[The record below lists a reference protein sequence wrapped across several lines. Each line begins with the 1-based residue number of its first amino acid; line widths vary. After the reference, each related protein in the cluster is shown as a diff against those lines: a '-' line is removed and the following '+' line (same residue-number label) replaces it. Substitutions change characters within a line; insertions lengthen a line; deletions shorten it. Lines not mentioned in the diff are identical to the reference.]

1 MRRHIA
7 IVGLVWLVLTVAGLV
22 FIQIPFQPAVRSDK
36 GELIDETF
44 QLLLVMSV
52 PVFTFVVAI
61 LGYSAIAFR
70 HRGEPEP
77 DGTPETDG
85 KPLTGRGPV
94 PLAWFVVTSIM
105 AIGVMVY
112 PGLTELPK
120 VVKLDP
126 KPDVIVQIQGL
137 QWAWSL
143 TYPNEGVKT
152 SKELV
157 LPVGKSVGFEMT
169 AADVIHSV
177 WVPSFRMRLD
187 AVPGLT
193 TYMSFTPTEEG
204 SFDRDSGMRLQC
216 SQLCGGN
223 HALMAIPVRVVSDAE
238 FAAWVDENGGGGDGG
253 PVAGA
258 QELTLAA
265 NNPAGTSN
273 FVFDPNALEA
283 KADTP
288 IALTFNNNDDGIVH
302 NVAVL
307 DGAETLGA
315 TDFAPGVI
323 TQVLNVPALPAG
335 AYQFVCQA
343 HPTTMTG
350 TLEVK

>member
-1 MRRHIA
+1 VRRHIA
-7 IVGLVWLVLTVAGLV
+7 IVGLVWLVLTVGGLI
-22 FIQIPFQPAVRSDK
+22 FIQIPFEPAVRSDK
-36 GELIDETF
+36 GLIIDETF
-44 QLLLVMSV
+44 QLLLMMSV

-70 HRGEPEP
+70 HRGEPEA
-77 DGTPETDG
+77 DG

-94 PLAWFVVTSIM
+94 PLAWFVVTSVM

-120 VVKLDP
+120 VVKVDP

-177 WVPSFRMRLD
+177 WIPSFRMRLD
-187 AVPGLT
+187 AVPGLK
-193 TYMSFTPTEEG
+193 TYMSFTPTEIG
-204 SFDRDSGMRLQC
+204 SYEQDTNMRLQC

-223 HALMAIPVRVVSDAE
+223 HALMAIPVRVVSDAD
-238 FAAWVDENGGGGDGG
+238 FASWVAANGGGGGGG

-258 QELTLAA
+258 QQLTVAA
-265 NNPAGTSN
+265 NNPAGTTE
-273 FVFDPNALEA
+273 FHFDPNALQA
-283 KADTP
+283 KAATP
-288 IALTFNNNDDGIVH
+288 ITLTFSNNDNGIVH
-302 NVAVL
+302 NIAVTK
-307 DGAETLGA
+307 DGDAIGA
-315 TDFAPGVI
+315 TDFAPGVG
-323 TQVLNVPALPAG
+323 TQVLNIDALEAG
-335 AYQFVCQA
+335 TYQFLCQA